1 MLKIAFDPIYKHQ
14 LKIGHRFPMEKYE
27 LLPENLLRK
36 NICKSENF
44 FSPLPIE
51 KQLLLSTHDQEY
63 YNNLIN
69 LSLPKLHA
77 RQIGFPLSEAL
88 IMREHVIAQGTI
100 QNTHYA
106 QQYGVSMN
114 IAGGTHHAFRDR
126 PGAFCMLN
134 DQAIAANYLI
144 DNNLAKRVIIVDL
157 DVHQGDGTA
166 SIFKHQDSVF
176 TVSFH
181 GQKNYPFKK
190 QNSDFDLP
198 FVDNTGDK
206 TYLNA
211 LENHLPRLVDL
222 VEPDFMFYL
231 AGVDVLKTDKLGRL
245 GLSMAGCRARDRFVL
260 TLCREQNIPV
270 QVSMGGG
277 YSVHLKNIIDAHSN
291 TFELAQDLFF

>member
-27 LLPENLLRK
+27 LLPEHLLRN
-36 NICKSENF
+36 NICNSDNF
-44 FSPLPIE
+44 FSPLPIV
-51 KQLLLSTHDQEY
+51 KQLLLSTHDENY

-69 LSLPKLHA
+69 LSLSKLDT

-88 IMREHVIAQGTI
+88 IKREHVIAQGTI

-106 QQYGVSMN
+106 QQHGVSMN

-134 DQAIAANYLI
+134 DQAIASNYLI
-144 DNNLAKRVIIVDL
+144 DNNLAKRVMIVDL

-166 SIFKHQDSVF
+166 SIFEHQDSVF
-176 TVSFH
+176 TISFH

-198 FVDNTGDK
+198 FDDNTEDRA
-206 TYLNA
+206 YLNA

-245 GLSMAGCRARDRFVL
+245 GLSMAGCKARDRFVL
-260 TLCREQNIPV
+260 SLCKDQNIPV

-291 TFELAQDLFF
+291 TFELAQELFF